1 LAPRPSAETFRFP
14 YPHFPKRREAVEI
27 KVPLVD
33 LKTEVGQL
41 WDELQPAVEEV
52 LRSGRFVSG
61 PNVQAFERE
70 TAAYVGVRHAIGL
83 NSGTDALV
91 IGLRAL
97 GVGSGDE
104 VITTPFT
111 FVATAE
117 AICRV
122 GARPVFV
129 DIDPRTFNLDPA
141 EIERHVT
148 AHTRALIPVHLFG
161 HPADMDPILAIAR
174 DKRLGVLEDA
184 AQAFGALY
192 KGRKAGG
199 LGDAAAF
206 SFFPTKNLAA
216 YGDGG
221 MLVTDDDELAQT
233 ARKLRNHGSLDKY
246 RPELL
251 GYNSRLDELQ
261 AAILRVKFPHVD
273 RWNEVRRSVAS
284 RYDESLSGMEGLV
297 CPHEAPYARHV
308 YHQYTVRVEGGRRDE
323 VRERLAS
330 AGVASAI
337 YYTEPLNRV
346 ERYGASA
353 AEFVLAEQ
361 ASREVLSLPVGPW
374 LSDEA
379 VEQVIQALHSALA
392 R

>member
-1 LAPRPSAETFRFP
+1 M
-14 YPHFPKRREAVEI
+14 EI

-33 LKTEVGQL
+33 LQAEVAEL
-41 WDELQPAVEEV
+41 WEELRPAVEQV

-61 PNVQAFERE
+61 PNVAALERE
-70 TAAYVGVRHAIGL
+70 TAAYLGVRHAVAL

-122 GARPVFV
+122 GARPVFA
-129 DIDPRTFNLDPA
+129 DIEPRTFNIDPA
-141 EIERHVT
+141 EIEKHVT
-148 AHTRALIPVHLFG
+148 ARTRAVIPVHLFG
-161 HPADMDPILAIAR
+161 HPADMDPILTIAR
-174 DKRLGVLEDA
+174 DRQLRVLEDA
-184 AQAFGALY
+184 AQAFGGEY

-206 SFFPTKNLAA
+206 SFFPTKNLGA

-221 MLVTDDDELAQT
+221 MLATDDDDISQT
-233 ARKLRNHGSLDKY
+233 ARKLRNHGALDKY
-246 RPELL
+246 QPELL

-261 AAILRVKFPHVD
+261 AAILRVKLPHVD
-273 RWNEVRRSVAS
+273 RWNEARRRVAS
-284 RYDESLSGMEGLV
+284 RYGESLGGLEGV
-297 CPHEAPYARHV
+297 TTPHEASYARHV
-308 YHQYTVRVEGGRRDE
+308 YHQYTVRVQGGQRDE
-323 VRERLAS
+323 VRDRLRS

-346 ERYGASA
+346 ERYGSGTAD
-353 AEFVLAEQ
+353 LALSEQ
-361 ASREVLSLPVGPW
+361 ASLEVLSLPVGPG
-374 LSDEA
+374 LVDES
-379 VEQVIQALHSALA
+379 VKQVIEELGAALV